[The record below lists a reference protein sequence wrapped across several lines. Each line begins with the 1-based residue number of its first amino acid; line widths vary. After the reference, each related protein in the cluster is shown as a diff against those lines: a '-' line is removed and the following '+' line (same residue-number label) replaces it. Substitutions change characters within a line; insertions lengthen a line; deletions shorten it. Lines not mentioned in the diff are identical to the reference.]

1 MRGTRADPPRPLIL
15 SRELCSLNTAAVNLA
30 VAAPRWRGGRLR
42 LCFCGSVAAAVVVVG
57 GGGGGTGGGEG

>member
-42 LCFCGSVAAAVVVVG
+42 LCFCGSVAAVLVVVG
-57 GGGGGTGGGEG
+57 EGGGGTGGGEG